1 MLPFFTFFEV
11 DIDKHTLKPY
21 MASVNPN
28 VINEI
33 TWLNIVHT
41 LVGNFCHESDGKNN
55 TTPMEDMGN
64 DACVIVGYHNKVSVF
79 MLNMQYFLIWKILLA
94 MLHNL
99 HGITMC
105 FISKTVITKLQ

>member
-1 MLPFFTFFEV
+1 MPFEV

-21 MASVNPN
+21 IN
-28 VINEI
+28 VINET

-41 LVGNFCHESDGKNN
+41 LMGFFCLKSDGKNN

-79 MLNMQYFLIWKILLA
+79 MLNMQYFPIWKTLLE
-94 MLHNL
+94 MSHNL
-99 HGITMC
+99 RGITTC
-105 FISKTVITKLQ
+105 FISKTVITKLH